1 MTTSEL
7 GQGCQ
12 FCYLRFIQ
20 AANTSTVISYLYIF
34 PATGKVQSKILILKA
49 RLNNKDLEKQ
59 YAITMARSL
68 ENWETMLSKEGQK
81 PEHKILVRV
90 YVEMVKQC
98 GGQLN

>member
-59 YAITMARSL
+59 YD
-68 ENWETMLSKEGQK
+68 KVQK
-81 PEHKILVRV
+81 Q
-90 YVEMVKQC
+90 YVKKFSSPGNHVE
-98 GGQLN
+98 